1 MTMQDPIADLC
12 TRIRNAQAVNK
23 EFIVLPSSKIKVEL
37 AEVLKAEGYSN
48 GFEVIEENNKKFLKL
63 FLKYY
68 KGKPVINMIKRMSR
82 PGLRNYKDKNSLPK
96 VPGFGIAIVTTSK
109 GVMTA
114 RNAKSNGVGGEIL
127 CIVN

>member
-12 TRIRNAQAVNK
+12 TRIRNAQAVQKSEITISSSNMKKSILNILK
-23 EFIVLPSSKIKVEL
+23 E
-37 AEVLKAEGYSN
+37 EGYISDFN
-48 GFEVIEENNKKFLKL
+48 EQDIDNKKTLKVM
-63 FLKYY
+63 LKYH
-68 KGKPVINMIKRMSR
+68 KKHPVISMIKRMSR
-82 PGLRNYKDKNSLPK
+82 PGLRSYKGKEDMPK

-114 RNAKSNGVGGEIL
+114 KSARSHGIGGEVV

>member
-114 RNAKSNGVGGEIL
+114 KNAKNNGVGGEIL
-127 CIVN
+127 CVVN